1 MSENTLTKYFLYLV
15 SLGLIFAAGCGSSEA
30 TKEVSVEERF
40 KDAMERYNDRDYL
53 DAINEFKTISLQY
66 PGSAYADDA
75 QYYLGECHFKRGEFL
90 LAAYEYGDMKR
101 SFPASALVP
110 DAQYK
115 LGLSYYELSPPARLD
130 QRYTTKAID
139 ELQSFVE
146 YYPSHEMAADAG
158 AKIQELTDK
167 LAEKAYNSA
176 KLYQRMERYR
186 AALHYLDEIIERYHD
201 TNFAPLSYLTKT
213 EIEITRK
220 RYRSA
225 KETVSRFISLFPN
238 SVLRSQ
244 ADRLL
249 EEAESGLRSG
259 DDRSSRVT
267 SGASSGN
274 SAFPQGLSPST
285 CR

>member
-1 MSENTLTKYFLYLV
+1 MSENTVAKYLLYLIP
-15 SLGLIFAAGCGSSEA
+15 LFMIFVGGCGSSEA

-40 KDAMERYNDRDYL
+40 KDAMEQFNDRDYL
-53 DAINEFKTISLQY
+53 DAINEFKAISLQY

-101 SFPASALVP
+101 SFPASSLVP

-130 QRYTTKAID
+130 QRYTTKAKD
-139 ELQSFVE
+139 ELQAFVE
-146 YYPSHEMAADAG
+146 YYPSHEMAPDAE
-158 AKIQELTDK
+158 ARIRELTDK

-186 AALHYLDEIIERYHD
+186 AALHYLDEITERYHD

-213 EIEITRK
+213 EIEISRK

-225 KETVSRFISLFPN
+225 KETVSKFISLFPN

-249 EEAESGLRSG
+249 EEAENGLRSG

-267 SGASSGN
+267 SGTSSG
-274 SAFPQGLSPST
+274 ADVFLHGLSSST
-285 CR
+285 DR

>member
-1 MSENTLTKYFLYLV
+1 MNFV
-15 SLGLIFAAGCGSSEA
+15 MIFFWGCGSSEA
-30 TKEVSVEERF
+30 VKEVSVEERF
-40 KDAMERYNDRDYL
+40 KAAMEQFNDRDYL
-53 DAINEFKTISLQY
+53 DAINEFKAISLQY

-75 QYYLGECHFKRGEFL
+75 QYYLGECHFKRGEYL

-101 SFPASALVP
+101 SYPASSLVP
-110 DAQYK
+110 DAQFK

-130 QRYTTKAID
+130 QRYTIKAKD
-139 ELQSFVE
+139 ELQAFVE
-146 YYPSHEMAADAG
+146 YYPSHEMASDAE

-201 TNFAPLSYLTKT
+201 TNFAPLSYLTKA
-213 EIEITRK
+213 EIEISRK
-220 RYRSA
+220 RFRSA

-238 SVLRSQ
+238 SVLRAQ

-249 EEAESGLRSG
+249 EEAESGLQNGEDKSG
-259 DDRSSRVT
+259 RVT
-267 SGASSGN
+267 SGSSSGVSN
-274 SAFPQGLSPST
+274 SPQGFSSSMG
-285 CR
+285 R